1 MQGRKI
7 LAKLQAYKVQK
18 TEEELKK
25 KYGTEKIIKL
35 NANENPYGT
44 SAKVLQSMK
53 EIKDIS
59 KYPDGYCMQLRE
71 ALAKK
76 YNISKECFLFGDAS
90 NEIIQMITK
99 AYLEQGEE
107 VITSIPGFSLYE
119 SATIMQE
126 GKLVGVP
133 LKDDKLDLEGIL
145 NKISDKTRI
154 IFITNPHNPTGTI
167 ITKEEQEEFI
177 KKVPKEVLVVID
189 EAYYEFVC
197 NKQFPNSIEL
207 LNQYSNLCILRTFS
221 KAYGL
226 AGLRVGYG
234 IASPECIQ
242 ILEKVKN
249 PYNIS
254 VIAQKAAVQ
263 ALKDSFMEE
272 TVEKNK
278 KIVKAVSL
286 ELEKLGME
294 YCKTE
299 SNFIF
304 INMEMEG
311 KEILEA
317 FLKEGIMVRVGYP
330 NYETW
335 ARVSIGT
342 EDQMK
347 EFIKVLKKIRKVM

>member
-154 IFITNPHNPTGTI
+154 IFITNPHNPTVTI
-167 ITKEEQEEFI
+167 ITKEEQE
-177 KKVPKEVLVVID
+177 
-189 EAYYEFVC
+189 
-197 NKQFPNSIEL
+197 
-207 LNQYSNLCILRTFS
+207 
-221 KAYGL
+221 
-226 AGLRVGYG
+226 
-234 IASPECIQ
+234 
-242 ILEKVKN
+242 
-249 PYNIS
+249 
-254 VIAQKAAVQ
+254 
-263 ALKDSFMEE
+263 
-272 TVEKNK
+272 
-278 KIVKAVSL
+278 
-286 ELEKLGME
+286 
-294 YCKTE
+294 
-299 SNFIF
+299 
-304 INMEMEG
+304 
-311 KEILEA
+311 
-317 FLKEGIMVRVGYP
+317 
-330 NYETW
+330 
-335 ARVSIGT
+335 
-342 EDQMK
+342 
-347 EFIKVLKKIRKVM
+347 